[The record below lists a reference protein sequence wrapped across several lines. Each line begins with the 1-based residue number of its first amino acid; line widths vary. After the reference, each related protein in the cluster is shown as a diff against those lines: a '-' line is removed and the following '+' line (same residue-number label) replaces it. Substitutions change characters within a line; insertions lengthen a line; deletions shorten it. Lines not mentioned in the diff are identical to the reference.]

1 MTERIRHIMILAGE
15 PSGDFHGAALMRA
28 LKQLCPG
35 IRITGIGGK
44 AMAAQGAALFFPI
57 DKLSAMGLVQVI
69 RQLGTIKQ
77 AFSLVKRRLKTD
89 PPDAVVLI
97 DYPGFNLKIA
107 GFIKQHYNIPICY
120 YIAPKVW
127 AWNAKRLDTIANVID
142 HVALIFPFEIPIYKS
157 KKICATYV
165 GNPLV
170 DEYPPNLPVLSQPN
184 KKELPDEQVIGL
196 LPGSRSAE
204 IDKLLPV
211 MLDAAGML
219 AKKHPHL
226 RFLVSSG
233 INQHEA
239 RIRQIVSNHPNYGL
253 FQIVT
258 GRPKQIFDRA
268 HLLIAASG
276 TVTLEA
282 ALNLVPTVIIY
293 KMSGMAYRLAR
304 MLVKAKYIGLANLI
318 VGSQVMP
325 ELIQDNANSGTICD
339 TVSSMLPELDH
350 HKQRLHQVRRRLGL
364 PGAPKRTAAIILNL
378 IHKNEASKRCLTY
391 SDKSD

>member
-1 MTERIRHIMILAGE
+1 MILAGE
-15 PSGDFHGAALMRA
+15 PSGDFHGGALVGS

-35 IRITGIGGK
+35 IRISGIGGK
-44 AMAAQGAALFFPI
+44 AMADQGADIFFPI

-77 AFSLVKRRLKTD
+77 AFCLVKRRLKTD

-97 DYPGFNLKIA
+97 DYPGFNLKTA

-127 AWNAKRLDTIANVID
+127 AWNAKRLDTIATVID

-157 KKICATYV
+157 RKICSTYV

-170 DEYPPNLPVLSQPN
+170 DEYPPSLPTLNTPN
-184 KKELPDEQVIGL
+184 KEAQANDMVIGL

-211 MLDAAGML
+211 MLDSAAML
-219 AKKHPHL
+219 AKRDLRL

-233 INQHEA
+233 ITQHEN
-239 RIRQIVSNHPNYGL
+239 RIRQIVSDHPSSDL
-253 FQIVT
+253 FRIIT

-268 HLLIAASG
+268 DLLIAASG

-293 KMSGMAYRLAR
+293 KMSGVAYRLAR
-304 MLVKAKYIGLANLI
+304 LLVKAKYIGLANLI

-325 ELIQDNANSGTICD
+325 ELIQDNANAETISE
-339 TVSSMLPELDH
+339 TVSSMLPELEH
-350 HKQRLHQVRRRLGL
+350 HKQQLHQVRRRLGL
-364 PGAPKRTAAIILNL
+364 PGAPKRTAAIVLNL
-378 IHKNEASKRCLTY
+378 IHKNEALKNVV
-391 SDKSD
+391 

>member
-1 MTERIRHIMILAGE
+1 MTERPRHVMILAGE
-15 PSGDFHGAALMRA
+15 PSGDFHGGALVGS

-35 IRITGIGGK
+35 IRISGIGGK
-44 AMAAQGAALFFPI
+44 AMADQGADIFFPI

-77 AFSLVKRRLKTD
+77 AFCLVKRRLKTD

-97 DYPGFNLKIA
+97 DYPGFNLKTA

-127 AWNAKRLDTIANVID
+127 AWNAKRLDTIATVID

-157 KKICATYV
+157 RKICSTYV

-170 DEYPPNLPVLSQPN
+170 DEYPPSLPTLNTPN
-184 KKELPDEQVIGL
+184 KEAQANDMVIGL

-211 MLDAAGML
+211 MLDSAAML
-219 AKKHPHL
+219 AKRDLRL

-233 INQHEA
+233 ITQHEN
-239 RIRQIVSNHPNYGL
+239 RIRQIVSDHPSSDL
-253 FQIVT
+253 FRIIT

-268 HLLIAASG
+268 DLLIAASG

-293 KMSGMAYRLAR
+293 KMSGVAYRLAR
-304 MLVKAKYIGLANLI
+304 LLVKAKYIGLANLI

-325 ELIQDNANSGTICD
+325 ELIQDNANAETISE
-339 TVSSMLPELDH
+339 TVSSMLPELEH
-350 HKQRLHQVRRRLGL
+350 HKQQLHQVRRRLGL
-364 PGAPKRTAAIILNL
+364 PGAPKRTAAIVLNL
-378 IHKNEASKRCLTY
+378 IHKNEALKNVV
-391 SDKSD
+391 